1 MGWVGTVSSQMDS
14 ERLPVAPLYAN
25 VPAYCS
31 HVKMYCK
38 RARLLF
44 SNPRL
49 SSFLNTDQP
58 EFSQPPQNQVVNEG
72 LNVVFT
78 CDANGNPP
86 PTFSWTIDGSAV
98 NTTANPRISL
108 TGDSKQLTITSVNR
122 TDSGEYRC
130 VASNIVE
137 TVNST
142 AASLTVQCK
151 KMFSHLDQLCKK
163 GRKKNNPK
171 VCSPQIG
178 TFILRPRSDAQLYGP
193 NLIRII

>member
-1 MGWVGTVSSQMDS
+1 MIIHVMCWVGRVSSEMDS
-14 ERLPVAPLYAN
+14 ERLPLAPLYAD
-25 VPAYCS
+25 VRAYCL
-31 HVKMYCK
+31 HVKMCCK
-38 RARLLF
+38 RARLL
-44 SNPRL
+44 SSYSRL

-58 EFSQPPQNQVVNEG
+58 EFSQHPQNQIVNEG
-72 LNVVFT
+72 FNVVFT

-108 TGDSKQLTITSVNR
+108 TANGKQLTITSVNR

-151 KMFSHLDQLCKK
+151 KMFTHLDQLCKK
-163 GRKKNNPK
+163 GRKKNNP
-171 VCSPQIG
+171 QIG
-178 TFILRPRSDAQLYGP
+178 TFIVTPSLDADL
-193 NLIRII
+193 

>member
-1 MGWVGTVSSQMDS
+1 
-14 ERLPVAPLYAN
+14 
-25 VPAYCS
+25 
-31 HVKMYCK
+31 MYCE

-44 SNPRL
+44 SHLRL
-49 SSFLNTDQP
+49 SFILNTDQP
-58 EFSQPPQNQVVNEG
+58 EFSQHPENQIANEG

-108 TGDSKQLTITSVNR
+108 TANGKQLTITSVNR
-122 TDSGEYRC
+122 TDSGDYRC

-151 KMFSHLDQLCKK
+151 KIINHVDQLCKK
-163 GRKKNNPK
+163 GRK
-171 VCSPQIG
+171 QE
-178 TFILRPRSDAQLYGP
+178 
-193 NLIRII
+193 

>member
-1 MGWVGTVSSQMDS
+1 M
-14 ERLPVAPLYAN
+14 APLYAN

-49 SSFLNTDQP
+49 CSFLNTVQP

-78 CDANGNPP
+78 CDANGNPA
-86 PTFSWTIDGSAV
+86 PTFSWTIDGSAE
-98 NTTANPRISL
+98 NITANPRISL

-122 TDSGEYRC
+122 RDSGEYGC

-151 KMFSHLDQLCKK
+151 KMFAHLDQTNCAKK
-163 GRKKNNPK
+163 EGR
-171 VCSPQIG
+171 
-178 TFILRPRSDAQLYGP
+178 
-193 NLIRII
+193 RIIQKSAPLKSAH

>member
-1 MGWVGTVSSQMDS
+1 M
-14 ERLPVAPLYAN
+14 APLYAD
-25 VPAYCS
+25 VRAYCS

-38 RARLLF
+38 RARLL
-44 SNPRL
+44 SSYSRL
-49 SSFLNTDQP
+49 CSLCSFLYTDQP
-58 EFSQPPQNQVVNEG
+58 EFSQPPQNQMVNEG
-72 LNVVFT
+72 LNVAFT

-108 TGDSKQLTITSVNR
+108 TADRKQLTITSVNR

-137 TVNST
+137 AVNST

-151 KMFSHLDQLCKK
+151 KMFTHLDQLCK
-163 GRKKNNPK
+163 
-171 VCSPQIG
+171 
-178 TFILRPRSDAQLYGP
+178 
-193 NLIRII
+193 